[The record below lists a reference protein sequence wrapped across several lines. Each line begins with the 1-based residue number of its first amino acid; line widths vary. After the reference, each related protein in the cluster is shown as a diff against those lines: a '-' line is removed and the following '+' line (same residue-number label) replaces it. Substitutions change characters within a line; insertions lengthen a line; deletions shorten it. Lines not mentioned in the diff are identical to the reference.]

1 MGGSSNGVEDRVLV
15 GGSTKVP
22 HLVVLEK
29 FSFVPKFACVHHSY
43 FHPPFFLMQASLTE
57 EEINELIAE
66 LLEVESKAAEAQE
79 SLEDESLAKVEVEVR
94 QELAQSLQEDDL
106 ERAVAD
112 EMATFREEWEA
123 VLDELEKE
131 SAQLLEQL
139 EGAGVELPSLYKW
152 IESQA
157 PNGCSTE
164 AWKRRTHWVGSQVTS
179 DVTEFVSDAEKY
191 LQTHR
196 PVRRRHG
203 KVLEEGAGG
212 YLGNKLSVD
221 ERKEAIMENSDVDWC
236 SFNKIVSGHTSEQ
249 STSFGSKHWASVYL
263 ASTPQQAAELGLK
276 FPGVDEVMYMGVIAV
291 FNISLEGV
299 VSEEKDRIC
308 SIHSILI
315 GRFLLLRSKGY
326 AGHVLS
332 YGPWVVEEI
341 DDIDGDSSDPFVA
354 DAIANERE
362 AEKNFRKPIQFNSAI
377 ASGSIA
383 SSVMQDKLKLHQA
396 GNKVKE
402 EDDANIDR
410 KLQLRLKR
418 RRHRN
423 RHKQE
428 DIQRDKLME
437 DNSDGLTTD
446 GGSEGVIDNNRND
459 MTSQNLKPDV
469 DENIEIS
476 DDIDKREPISNG
488 SSFVFSESALP
499 DLTEPRGSKRSHDSE
514 ELGTDSKKTCTV
526 IIDSDDEAH
535 IMGDKSTICIETVLD
550 DQSHLQEGY
559 ADDSLCAGS
568 THSKSSTE
576 NFHCTACDKVA
587 VEVQTHPLLKVIVCR
602 DCKCLI
608 EEKMRIKDPD
618 CLECYCGWCGG
629 NTDLP
634 LTLRLEKAIGSG
646 APIVSSS
653 DSDSDNSDADIT
665 VAISSKRKRK
675 KNIRRIIDDAELGE
689 ETKRKIA
696 IEKERQE
703 HLKSLEAQFSS
714 KAVFTSSVNFSGNL
728 PEGCSAEV
736 LGDALTGYI
745 VNVVRDKGEE
755 AVRIPPSISGK
766 LKSHQISG
774 IRFMWEN
781 IIQSIT
787 KVKAGD
793 KGLGCILAH
802 TMGLG
807 KTFQIAPYNLN
818 AVSIELL
825 HYVAAFLLE
834 VIAFLYAAM
843 RSVDLGLRTA
853 LIVTPVSVLHNWR
866 QEFMKW
872 RPTELKPL
880 RVFML
885 EDVSRER
892 RTDLLAKWRAK
903 GGVFLIGYATF
914 RNLSLGKHV
923 KDRQIAREI
932 CYALQDGPDILVCDE
947 AHMIKN
953 TRADTTQALKQ
964 VKCQRRIALTGSPL
978 QNNLMEYYCKDFLA
992 AAMNLETGKTSSLT
1006 FFQNPIENGQHTNS
1020 TSEDVKIMNQRSH
1033 ILYEQLKGFVQR
1045 MDMSVVKKDLPPKTV
1060 FVIAVK
1066 LSSLQRKLYKRFL
1079 DVHGFTKDKVS
1090 GETIRKRSFFAGY
1103 QALAQIW
1110 NHPGILQLMK
1120 DEKDYV
1126 KRGDV
1131 VENFLADDSS
1141 SDENI
1146 DCNMISGE
1154 NPKNKNG
1161 FLQRKN
1167 DSSFFNQD
1175 WWNDLLR
1182 ENNYKDVDNSGKMV
1196 LLLDILTMSSAVG
1209 DKALVFSQSLS
1220 TLDLIELYL
1229 SKLTRHGKK
1238 GKCWKR
1244 GKDWYR
1250 LDGRTEGSERQ
1261 KLVERFNEPSN
1272 KRVKCTLISTRA
1284 GSLGINLYAANRVI
1298 IVDGSWNPTYD
1309 LQAIYRVWRYGQMK
1323 PVFAYRL
1330 MAHGTM
1336 EEKIYKRQVTKEGL
1350 AARVVDRQ
1358 QIHRTISKEEMLHLF
1373 DFGDDENPDSL
1384 PGLVEENGHATKQ
1397 SLTGQVGS
1405 FLKQKMPLPHGSF
1418 SSDKLMESLLG
1429 RHYPRWIA
1437 NYHEHETLL
1446 QENEEEKLSKEEQ
1459 DMAWEVYRRSL
1470 EWEEVQRVPLDESA
1484 FELKPAVPNIPPPVP
1499 DSSKTTQPPKGS
1511 LRNRLVQRKC
1521 TNLSHLLTLR
1531 SQGTKVGCCTV
1542 CGECAQEISWEELN
1556 REGKSV
1562 R

>member
-1 MGGSSNGVEDRVLV
+1 MENNDGVVDDVESASSDSFIDDSDDDGPSASAEDDGL
-15 GGSTKVP
+15 
-22 HLVVLEK
+22 HLE
-29 FSFVPKFACVHHSY
+29 
-43 FHPPFFLMQASLTE
+43 ASLTE

-164 AWKRRTHWVGSQVTS
+164 AWKKRTHWVGSQVTS

-236 SFNKIVSGHTSEQ
+236 SFNKIVSGHSSEQ

-276 FPGVDEVMYMGVIAV
+276 FPGVDEV
-291 FNISLEGV
+291 
-299 VSEEKDRIC
+299 
-308 SIHSILI
+308 
-315 GRFLLLRSKGY
+315 
-326 AGHVLS
+326 
-332 YGPWVVEEI
+332 EEI

-362 AEKNFRKPIQFNSAI
+362 AEKNFRK
-377 ASGSIA
+377 
-383 SSVMQDKLKLHQA
+383 
-396 GNKVKE
+396 VKE
-402 EDDANIDR
+402 EDDVNIDR

-428 DIQRDKLME
+428 DIPRDKLME

-476 DDIDKREPISNG
+476 DDIDNRKPISNG
-488 SSFVFSESALP
+488 SSSVFSESALP

-514 ELGTDSKKTCTV
+514 ELGTYSKKTCTV

-535 IMGDKSTICIETVLD
+535 IMGDKSTICIETVLE

-618 CLECYCGWCGG
+618 CSECYCGWCGG
-629 NTDLP
+629 NTDLVSCTSCKVLFCDTCVKRNLGEECLLKAQVSGWQCCCCSPHILQP

-665 VAISSKRKRK
+665 VAISSKRKQK

-714 KAVFTSSVNFSGNL
+714 KAVFMSSVNFSGNL

-807 KTFQIAPYNLN
+807 KTFQ
-818 AVSIELL
+818 
-825 HYVAAFLLE
+825 

-885 EDVSRER
+885 EDVSRDR

-903 GGVFLIGYATF
+903 GGVFLIGYSAF

-953 TRADTTQALKQ
+953 TKADTTQALKQ

-978 QNNLMEYYCKDFLA
+978 QNNLMEYYCMVDFVREGFL
-992 AAMNLETGKTSSLT
+992 GSSHE
-1006 FFQNPIENGQHTNS
+1006 FRNRFQNPIENGQHTNS

-1146 DCNMISGE
+1146 DCNMITGE
-1154 NPKNKNG
+1154 NSKNKNG

-1167 DSSFFNQD
+1167 DSSFFYQD

-1272 KRVKCTLISTRA
+1272 RRVKCTLISTRA

-1336 EEKIYKRQVTKEGL
+1336 EEKRFT
-1350 AARVVDRQ
+1350 
-1358 QIHRTISKEEMLHLF
+1358 
-1373 DFGDDENPDSL
+1373 
-1384 PGLVEENGHATKQ
+1384 
-1397 SLTGQVGS
+1397 
-1405 FLKQKMPLPHGSF
+1405 
-1418 SSDKLMESLLG
+1418 
-1429 RHYPRWIA
+1429 
-1437 NYHEHETLL
+1437 
-1446 QENEEEKLSKEEQ
+1446 
-1459 DMAWEVYRRSL
+1459 
-1470 EWEEVQRVPLDESA
+1470 
-1484 FELKPAVPNIPPPVP
+1484 
-1499 DSSKTTQPPKGS
+1499 
-1511 LRNRLVQRKC
+1511 
-1521 TNLSHLLTLR
+1521 
-1531 SQGTKVGCCTV
+1531 
-1542 CGECAQEISWEELN
+1542 
-1556 REGKSV
+1556 SV